1 MEKIQTKYKFIEVD
15 SEGKPTHKHTYD
27 GVEMTGGS
35 TIVDV
40 LGKTLTYWASGLA
53 VKEFSGIEDCKVL
66 TKIKNG
72 KATEVEIQGVE
83 LTVDSWLKKNLYPTV
98 KDWIVL
104 CQKAYTAHA
113 TRLDDTARVG
123 TDMHQ
128 DLENYVKDCIEN
140 HDGKPYVKEGDFI
153 KIKQVEDF
161 SKWAVGNV
169 KKFIA
174 SEVHCFDEELF
185 VGGITDAVCELNDS
199 SLAIIDFKSAK
210 VAYFSHFVQI
220 AIYNLLI
227 EKNGLVSKDGVE
239 IAKLEKPVSQYLV
252 FPFGMKELEPTVVK
266 NVEGLKKS
274 ALACVTLYREKS
286 AFENN

>member
-1 MEKIQTKYKFIEVD
+1 MTQTKYRFLEVD
-15 SEGKPTHKHTYD
+15 EDGKQCHRHQYD
-27 GVEMTGGS
+27 GVDMTGGS

-72 KATEVEIQGVE
+72 KATDEEFLTTTHTLSNWLKSHQDIGVE
-83 LTVDSWLKKNLYPTV
+83 EYLK
-98 KDWIVL
+98 I

-113 TRLDDTARVG
+113 TRLDDTAKVG

-140 HDGKPYVKEGDFI
+140 HEGKPYIKDGDFI
-153 KIKQVEDF
+153 KINQVEDF
-161 SKWAVGNV
+161 SRWAVINV

-174 SEVHCFDEELF
+174 SEAHCFDEVLF
-185 VGGITDAVCELNDS
+185 VGGITDAVCEMQDE

-220 AIYNLLI
+220 AIYNILI
-227 EKNGLVSKDGVE
+227 AKNGLVDKKGVE
-239 IAKLEKPVSQYLV
+239 IMKLEKPITQYIV
-252 FPFGMKELEPTVVK
+252 FPFGMKELEPTIIK
-266 NVEGLKKS
+266 NTEGLIKS
-274 ALACVTLYREKS
+274 ALACVELYRQKS
-286 AFENN
+286 AFENI